1 MNVEQHKPKQV
12 RDIYI
17 IETEIAIQRNYAY
30 FLIAIPTVYLV
41 LSVRVKEEAGVEGS
55 VIRAKKYKC
64 LNDAEARKVKN
75 Y

>member
-17 IETEIAIQRNYAY
+17 TVIAIQRNDIY
-30 FLIAIPTVYLV
+30 FFVAIPTVYLV
-41 LSVRVKEEAGVEGS
+41 LSVRIKEETGVEGS
-55 VIRAKKYKC
+55 LIRTEKYKC
-64 LNDAEARKVKN
+64 LNNAEARKVKN